1 MSDEIIVDKEMELI
15 ILCPVNSVT
24 SDNVIESMKKVC
36 SLSESTGIMSLLV
49 DAREIDSMPSVVD
62 VFELTRDFPR
72 NLKIAVLLP
81 RKDDPAEKL
90 QFGENVGYNRGIP
103 VRLFKSKSDAVE
115 WLKS

>member
-1 MSDEIIVDKEMELI
+1 MSDKIVVDKDMGLI
-15 ILCPVNSVT
+15 ILYPVNAVT

-49 DAREIDSMPSVVD
+49 DAREIDSMPSIVD
-62 VFELTRDFPR
+62 VFELTCDFPR

-81 RKDDPAEKL
+81 GKDDPAEKL